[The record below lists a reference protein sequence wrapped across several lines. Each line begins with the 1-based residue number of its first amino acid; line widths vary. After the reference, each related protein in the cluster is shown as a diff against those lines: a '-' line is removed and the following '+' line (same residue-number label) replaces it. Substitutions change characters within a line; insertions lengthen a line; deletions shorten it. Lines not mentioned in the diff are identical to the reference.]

1 MMLPSATPMVRMFAR
16 SAEEQSEHAVG
27 SLINAF
33 VAGYLAV
40 WTAFSAVITFA
51 QWGLL
56 ELRHGAYCA
65 GCCAMLML
73 LLFVLG
79 VMNLLWI
86 AVLTLIVLTE
96 KLLPSER
103 LWPSRLLGAG
113 LIVWGGYVLPV
124 ARG

>member
-1 MMLPSATPMVRMFAR
+1 
-16 SAEEQSEHAVG
+16 
-27 SLINAF
+27 
-33 VAGYLAV
+33 
-40 WTAFSAVITFA
+40 
-51 QWGLL
+51 
-56 ELRHGAYCA
+56 
-65 GCCAMLML
+65 ML